1 MEQVES
7 GSKLE
12 IQEIIKEKMRKKSI
26 IFFLLIAILLP
37 IIAFGQA
44 IPLYDKLQKLR
55 DVTISSPQDNEVL
68 TYETTSSKWK
78 NENLTAYA
86 LLASPTFTG
95 TVTIPTPFTLG
106 AVSVL
111 PTGTELNFVDGV
123 TSAIQ
128 TQLDAKQATLTNSAG
143 LAAALADETGTG
155 LTVFSTSP
163 TFTTQITTPIIAL
176 TGGQIAFPATA
187 APSADANTLDDYEEG
202 DWTPGLSF
210 GGGTTGITY
219 QTTYTKGRYTKIGNI
234 VIVSAFLQLTSK
246 GSSTGDTLLTGL
258 PFTVLNAF
266 GGYATVSL
274 WFDGITFAN
283 QFQGRTA
290 LNTTTAYLEET
301 TEAGTATALTNAN
314 FADTSILVV
323 NCAYRI

>member
-128 TQLDAKQATLTNSAG
+128 TQLDAKQTTLTNSAG

-155 LTVFSTSP
+155 LAVFSTSP

-187 APSADANTLDDYEEG
+187 VPSADANTLDDYEEG
-202 DWTPGLSF
+202 TWTPTRHDF
-210 GGGTTGITY
+210 TEVIGGGSITNTGY
-219 QTTYTKGRYTKIGNI
+219 YTKIGRMVHVVCI
-234 VIVSAFLQLTSK
+234 LACA
-246 GSSTGDTLLTGL
+246 GGATLAATVALSYITGL
-258 PFTVLNAF
+258 PFTSLANTSGSWANASTVAAGGSVLASA
-266 GGYATVSL
+266 GSDVIY
-274 WFDGITFAN
+274 IC
-283 QFQGRTA
+283 TA
-290 LNTTTAYLEET
+290 WSAASNTWTLDVIY
-301 TEAGTATALTNAN
+301 
-314 FADTSILVV
+314 FV
-323 NCAYRI
+323 